1 MENKVSEMEKL
12 LAELK
17 KIIRF
22 KDTTDINDIVL
33 IVADKPQMLSYA
45 LVTGIERDTSK
56 RDEWWQ
62 VTMQLLAIPPQQ
74 ITWILRTPQ
83 MTGMEIFT
91 MNSEKR
97 FIKAVAFSQTTVP
110 PRQKKTA
117 ATKKKPQLRRVK

>member
-1 MENKVSEMEKL
+1 MEEL
-12 LAELK
+12 LAELQ

-22 KDTTDINDIVL
+22 KDTTDTGDIVL
-33 IVADKPQMLSYA
+33 IVADKPKILSYA

-62 VTMQLLAIPPQQ
+62 VTMQLLAVPPQQ

-91 MNSEKR
+91 MNGEKR
-97 FIKAVAFSQTTVP
+97 FVKAVMFNEKAAP
-110 PRQKKTA
+110 PSRKKA
-117 ATKKKPQLRRVK
+117 IPPKKKPQLRRVK